1 MNAKRMMRRIAWI
14 LGVCM
19 ILAACQPRTTP
30 TSAPPTRTPRE
41 PTVTLPR
48 PTATQPQPTATPVV
62 DFTLSQDT
70 SQLLF
75 GPADP
80 LAEFT
85 GSSPAP
91 FPEGYRVNTN
101 PTGVG
106 ILRGS
111 DAVGGCTIYVFR
123 LSELKKAACEAGT
136 YQGSNVSCVEEGSAL
151 YNQCSNHIVITPSGE
166 AEHQGTIL
174 SAFYLPDTQI
184 SVFVALEGVVEV
196 RPLRKLGD
204 SKSASEP
211 VRLTAGQFIYTAPD
225 DQMASLANIPM
236 RVVQPLDNLAPLVS
250 NLGLEVWIEQTQ
262 SALDAQDVPIYLPPA
277 ALTPSGLTVTMA
289 GQPFDLSS
297 GLEAVILAAPW
308 AGIASETL
316 RIVNL
321 PFMAVTFKQD
331 PSLDIRKVQYDP
343 AFSQEILYGMGYPD
357 GFAVTIYYPEGDEKL
372 ATLARRVADA
382 LPKGGIRAEI
392 AGVRADQIEEK
403 MRASQMSGEPA
414 IWLRLDYP
422 VGN

>member
-1 MNAKRMMRRIAWI
+1 MRGIAWI

-41 PTVTLPR
+41 PTATLPR
-48 PTATQPQPTATPVV
+48 PTATRPQPTATPVV

-70 SQLLF
+70 SQVLF
-75 GPADP
+75 GQADP
-80 LAEFT
+80 LVVFT

-91 FPEGYRVNTN
+91 FPEGYRVNTDL
-101 PTGVG
+101 TGVG
-106 ILRGS
+106 VLRGS

-123 LSELKKAACEAGT
+123 LSELKKAACQAGSF
-136 YQGSNVSCVEEGSAL
+136 QGSNVSCVEEGSAL

-174 SAFYLPDTQI
+174 SAFYLPDKQI
-184 SVFVALEGVVEV
+184 SLFVALEGVVEV

-204 SKSASEP
+204 STSASEP

-225 DQMASLANIPM
+225 DQIATLAQIPM
-236 RVVQPLDNLAPLVS
+236 RVVQPLKNLAPLVS
-250 NLGLEVWIEQTQ
+250 DLGLEVWIAQTQ

-289 GQPFDLSS
+289 GKPFDLSS
-297 GLEAVILAAPW
+297 GLEAVISAAPW
-308 AGIASETL
+308 ASYASETL

-321 PFMAVTFKQD
+321 PFTAVVYNTDQ
-331 PSLDIRKVQYDP
+331 SLNIRDVPYDP
-343 AFSQEILYGMGYPD
+343 GFSQEVLYGMGYPE
-357 GFAVTIYYPEGDEKL
+357 GFAVTIYYPEGDERL
-372 ATLARRVADA
+372 ATLARLVASA
-382 LPKGGIRAEI
+382 LPKGGITADV

-403 MRASQMSGEPA
+403 MSASVPGGNAA